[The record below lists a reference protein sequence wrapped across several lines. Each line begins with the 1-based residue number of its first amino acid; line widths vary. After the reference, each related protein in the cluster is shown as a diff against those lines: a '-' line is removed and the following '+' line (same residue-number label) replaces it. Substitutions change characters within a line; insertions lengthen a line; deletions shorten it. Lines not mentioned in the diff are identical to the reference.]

1 MRATLSTR
9 MWRPLIPDDAQTRFR
24 NMAKQIYDVIVIGTG
39 AGGGMAIKTL
49 CEAGLKVCALN
60 AGRRLD
66 PEKDFRYH
74 RMPWDMKF
82 RGLDDPKR
90 RAESFGYMDNEY
102 TKAAWDHE
110 IPFTVAPGTKWMWPR
125 CNAVGG
131 KTNFWGRSS
140 ARFGEVDL
148 RAASL
153 DGYDVDWPV
162 TYEEISP
169 FYTRVEKMIGVA
181 STVQNR
187 PSNPDG
193 SYLPPFK
200 FRCLDFILEAGCKKV
215 GVPYLPD
222 RCAQLTQP
230 HEGHPA
236 CHFCGECT
244 TGCDVGAFFSTPYFL
259 LPKAEATKNLELRTN
274 ALAKN
279 LLVDEN
285 GQVAGVAYIDRT
297 TKQEVEVYGRA
308 VVVAASCIESA
319 RILLNSKSRHWP
331 NGIAN
336 SSGQVGR
343 NLCDHLYGESAR
355 GYLPQLLGQ
364 PSFPDHVA
372 DSTIAWMPR
381 WQNLKDPH
389 EEKFIRGY
397 SVYPDG
403 GCTEFPWFANDLD
416 GFGSS
421 FKREIKRRYPSPVSF
436 GIQAP
441 SLRSDTNFVDLD
453 PEVKDPYG
461 IPVARMHFE
470 WDENVLKM
478 WEHSKQ
484 VCAEVLRAAGG
495 VLESSGQDPEIPGW
509 SLHETGTC
517 RMGNDPKNFVTN
529 RFGQAHDVP
538 NLYACDASVFLNCTD
553 KTTTISILAFSLRTS
568 EHLIENFRRGE
579 HKAA

>member
-1 MRATLSTR
+1 
-9 MWRPLIPDDAQTRFR
+9 
-24 NMAKQIYDVIVIGTG
+24 MAKQIYDVIVIGTG

-90 RAESFGYMDNEY
+90 RSESFGYMDNEY

-140 ARFGEVDL
+140 ARFGDIDF

-153 DGYDVDWPV
+153 DGYDVDWPI

-200 FRCLDFILEAGCKKV
+200 FRCLDCILEAACNKV

-236 CHFCGECT
+236 CHYCGECT

-259 LPKAEATKNLELRTN
+259 LPKAEATRNLELRTN

-279 LLVDEN
+279 VLVDEN
-285 GQVAGVAYIDRT
+285 GHAAGVAYIDRK

-319 RILLNSKSRHWP
+319 RIMLNSKSRQWP

-336 SSGQVGR
+336 SSGQLGR
-343 NLCDHLYGESAR
+343 NLCDHLYGEPAR
-355 GYLPQLLGQ
+355 GYLPQLAGPAQ
-364 PSFPDHVA
+364 FSR
-372 DSTIAWMPR
+372 PR
-381 WQNLKDPH
+381 CRQHDCMDAALA
-389 EEKFIRGY
+389 
-397 SVYPDG
+397 
-403 GCTEFPWFANDLD
+403 EFE
-416 GFGSS
+416 GSPR
-421 FKREIKRRYPSPVSF
+421 REIHSRIFGLSGRRMLRVS
-436 GIQAP
+436 
-441 SLRSDTNFVDLD
+441 
-453 PEVKDPYG
+453 
-461 IPVARMHFE
+461 M
-470 WDENVLKM
+470 
-478 WEHSKQ
+478 
-484 VCAEVLRAAGG
+484 VC
-495 VLESSGQDPEIPGW
+495 Q
-509 SLHETGTC
+509 
-517 RMGNDPKNFVTN
+517 
-529 RFGQAHDVP
+529 
-538 NLYACDASVFLNCTD
+538 
-553 KTTTISILAFSLRTS
+553 
-568 EHLIENFRRGE
+568 
-579 HKAA
+579 